1 MDINNLGEDLKSDGE
16 VLDMVYD
23 WAEANPRMA
32 SELKEILVNQQ
43 EHVSDGFVL
52 TIKIDKD
59 IPIPPKKK
67 QAPSRKYKGLSD
79 AIRTLEIND
88 SFFIPIPDN
97 MSAKSFRDTIFSRV
111 SLIKKKRKDKLSLT
125 TREVDDGIRVWRI
138 A

>member
-1 MDINNLGEDLKSDGE
+1 MESSVDEVKKAIDKAIAIETPKLQNWQTLKVD
-16 VLDMVYD
+16 VQFV
-23 WAEANPRMA
+23 
-32 SELKEILVNQQ
+32 KEGVR
-43 EHVSDGFVL
+43 VDCYPV
-52 TIKIDKD
+52 IKIDKD
-59 IPIPPKKK
+59 IPIPLKSK
-67 QAPSRKYKGLSD
+67 QAPSRKHKGLSD

-111 SLIKKKRKDKLSLT
+111 SLIKKKRKDKLSVT

>member
-1 MDINNLGEDLKSDGE
+1 MESSVDE
-16 VLDMVYD
+16 VKK
-23 WAEANPRMA
+23 A
-32 SELKEILVNQQ
+32 
-43 EHVSDGFVL
+43 
-52 TIKIDKD
+52 IDKA
-59 IPIPPKKK
+59 IAIETPKLQNWQTLKVDVQFVK
-67 QAPSRKYKGLSD
+67 EGVRVD

-111 SLIKKKRKDKLSLT
+111 SLIKKKRKDKLSVT

>member
-1 MDINNLGEDLKSDGE
+1 
-16 VLDMVYD
+16 
-23 WAEANPRMA
+23 MA